1 VALRSLTVAAK
12 NLQSAQALHSALAG
26 FDAELQQSEGNGYC
40 VVVSL
45 KGPERRIVDVLGALQ
60 KHVID
65 RNDGPARVDLDGRP
79 YTMH

>member
-1 VALRSLTVAAK
+1 MRSLTVAAK
-12 NLQSAQALHSALAG
+12 NLDSAQQVYSALSQFG
-26 FDAELQQSEGNGYC
+26 AELQQSKHNGYC

-45 KGPERRIVDVLGALQ
+45 NGSDRRIVDVLDALQ

-65 RNDGPARVDLDGRP
+65 RDDGPARVDLDGRT